1 MDVTGKVAVVT
12 GGAHGI
18 GRAMALRFAKEGAAG
33 VVVADLDGEDALKVA
48 AEIGDRGL
56 GVRCDVAS
64 DEENA
69 ALIARAEEAFG
80 PVDLFCANAGV
91 AVGTDPVSTPEAEWE
106 LAFGVNVHAHVSAA
120 RHLLPGWLER
130 GSGYWLGTAS
140 AAGLLTQIGSAPY
153 LLNQHAAVALPGWDS
168 DALGGAG
175 VRA

>member
-18 GRAMALRFAKEGAAG
+18 GRALALRFAREGAAG
-33 VVVADLDGEDALKVA
+33 VVVADLDGEDATAVA
-48 AEIGDRGL
+48 SEIGPGAI

-64 DEENA
+64 DAENA
-69 ALIARAEEAFG
+69 ALIAAAEENFG

-91 AVGTDPVSTPEAEWE
+91 AVGTDPISTPESEWD
-106 LAFGVNVHAHVSAA
+106 LAFGVNVRAHVYAA

-140 AAGLLTQIGSAPY
+140 AAGLLPQIRSAPGPPA
-153 LLNQHAAVALPGWDS
+153 QPPPPAPSRGDAVTP
-168 DALGGAG
+168 
-175 VRA
+175 R